1 LLQYF
6 YSTVLY
12 LGVYGIQVLE
22 RVGGAGDVADLPVD
36 LPLYAR
42 YVEEHVHSENSS
54 KSTVSTLNNFIIF
67 SKG

>member
-1 LLQYF
+1 
-6 YSTVLY
+6 
-12 LGVYGIQVLE
+12 VYGVQVLE

-42 YVEEHVHSENSS
+42 NVEEHVHSGNSS
-54 KSTVSTLNNFIIF
+54 QSTISTLNKFIISVL